1 MSANQKIYTTAQ
13 FYITVTGASFL
24 VLNGALKSSSG
35 LSAKSSI
42 VEDGIM
48 VQVSQDRMMEIRK
61 ALNKMIDVKI
71 DCGPVAANEIEAPD
85 ETVYIKWTDKNP
97 SINSGYMIKF
107 ELYIIVLGYTSHIC
121 GEILFISLL
130 SNLEEKA

>member
-1 MSANQKIYTTAQ
+1 MSANQTIYTTAQ

-61 ALNKMIDVKI
+61 ALNKMMDVKI

-97 SINSGYMIKF
+97 SINSGYTIKF
-107 ELYIIVLGYTSHIC
+107 ELMFTNDVI
-121 GEILFISLL
+121 
-130 SNLEEKA
+130 

>member
-1 MSANQKIYTTAQ
+1 MPLIIKDAKSIYLKYECEPKIYTTAQ

-61 ALNKMIDVKI
+61 ALNKMTDVKI

-107 ELYIIVLGYTSHIC
+107 EL
-121 GEILFISLL
+121 
-130 SNLEEKA
+130 